1 MAQKKRRPVQKGR
14 AKKGGAAKGLVV
26 IAVLLL
32 AFGIF
37 WNNFTKIRVIEVTGV
52 TLTDADEIAR
62 RSGITTGMRIYDID
76 EEAIDRAL
84 GTLGKW
90 EFLGMETEGY
100 STVRLHMR
108 TRFERAVAHY
118 AGSSLVLDEYG
129 QVMENRRDDPEYSLL
144 EVVGLEIRSAVVG
157 QELDTTDKNQ
167 IYSVRDV
174 IIMLDQTGAYS
185 RVRELNAKDLDN
197 LYLITVTGLRVE
209 IGDAENLEKKFQ
221 WMTAVLDSLE
231 AEGVYSGT
239 LDVSTGESAVYKPQ

>member
-1 MAQKKRRPVQKGR
+1 MAQKKRQSMKKGR
-14 AKKGGAAKGLVV
+14 AKKGGAAKGVVV

-52 TLTDADEIAR
+52 SLAEADEIAR
-62 RSGITTGMRIYDID
+62 RSGITTGMHIGDID
-76 EEAIDRAL
+76 EEAIGRAL
-84 GTLGKW
+84 GTMGQW
-90 EFLGMETEGY
+90 EFLGMETEGH
-100 STVRLHMR
+100 STVRLNMR
-108 TRFERAVAHY
+108 TRYERAVVHY

-129 QVMENRRDDPEYSLL
+129 QVMENRKDDPEYSLL
-144 EVVGLEIRSAVVG
+144 EIVGLEIRSAVIG

-167 IYSVRDV
+167 IYSVRD
-174 IIMLDQTGAYS
+174 IIMALDQTGAYS
-185 RVRELNAKDLDN
+185 RIKELNAKDLDN

-209 IGDAENLEKKFQ
+209 IGVAENLESKFA
-221 WMTAVLDSLE
+221 WMDAVLDSLE